1 MAELT
6 LKAEKRKVS
15 TQGALKQIRKNAKV
29 PGIYYAT
36 DSAPMPITV
45 EENEL
50 NKFVYTKEA
59 HIAMFE
65 IDGQEP
71 LRAIVKEVQFD
82 PLSDKIIHFDLLGMT
97 AGQTL
102 QLEIPVALEGQPKG
116 VREGGVLQQFMY
128 KLDVECLPKNIPDQ
142 ITLDVSDLGIG
153 DSILVRDLSFEDFN
167 ILNADTVMVV
177 SVAKARG
184 VEETEAVEGEEPGD
198 AAATESEGEQK
209 ESSKE

>member
-15 TQGALKQIRKNAKV
+15 TQGVLKQIRKNAKV